1 MIQMLTQRN
10 FGSEHLKTLS
20 QGNWGVMLQHF
31 SQAKGLLKKE
41 MKAVTTVVNQL
52 SRVLGKVML
61 LHVLKN
67 GDDR

>member
-20 QGNWGVMLQHF
+20 QGNWGVMLQHL
-31 SQAKGLLKKE
+31 SQAKGLLKKG

-52 SRVLGKVML
+52 TAEF
-61 LHVLKN
+61 
-67 GDDR
+67 